1 MTFQLKSSHKAVKD
15 YYSETERLSETGAVS
30 EGTVSPAFADL
41 LRHCAAQ
48 VNWTLN
54 EKISIRR
61 GKKIII
67 PDGIFYNE
75 FNLYQGAWEAKDS
88 QDKLDTEVRSKFA
101 DGYPGDNIIFQSP
114 DQIIIWQNS
123 REVFNKKITSAEN
136 LIEAL
141 NIFFSYQHPAYR
153 QWEEAAEKFREQMP
167 KIGAGILDLI
177 DKEYRINTDFVQAMQ
192 RFTNL
197 CRDSI
202 NPNISPA
209 AVKEMLIQHL
219 LTERVFRK
227 VFDNPDFTSKNTIAV
242 EIEKVI
248 AALTS
253 RQFSRKEF
261 LQSLD
266 HFYKAIETTAATIE
280 DYTEKQFFLNTV
292 YEKFFQGFAVKAADT
307 HGIVYTP
314 QPVVDFMVRSVEDIL
329 HKEFGRSLSDKHVHI
344 LDPFVGTG
352 NFIIRIMNEIRKTA
366 LPDKY
371 KSELHCNE
379 VMLLPYY
386 IAATNIEHKYYEL
399 IGEYKPFDGICL
411 VDTFELAE
419 DKQMSVFTA
428 KNTERVNIQKETQI
442 FVIIG
447 NPPYNAG
454 QVSENDNN
462 KNRKYPVMDRLV
474 RETYAKDSEATNKN
488 ALSDPYVKA
497 IKWASEKIREN
508 GEGIVAFVTNNSFID
523 SISFDGMRKHLQ
535 HDFNRIYIL
544 DFKGNVRKDSMREGI
559 PIGEQH
565 TVFGLSAMVGISVS
579 FFIKNTTYQDNRI
592 FYSTVDWKT
601 KRQEKFKLIEKAGIA
616 DNLEW
621 KEIIPDEKHNW
632 LTEGLRAEFERFL
645 PIGTKEAK
653 SGSGEAIFV
662 NYGRGVVTSRDT
674 WAYNF
679 DKDDLSKN
687 IQKMTDVYNEH
698 VFRWSRLS
706 SKPDV
711 DDFVNYDDTKISWS
725 RDLKLDLKRG
735 KYAESDAEKI
745 RESLYRPF
753 LKSFLF
759 FDKIM
764 NEEVYQFPHFFPS
777 KETEVENFVIC
788 FNGVGSEKPFT
799 VIAGNI
805 IVNQSFLGGGSAFQC
820 FPFYTYNED
829 GSNRQ
834 ENITDWALKKFRKRY
849 KNNSISKWDVFH
861 YIYGL
866 LHSPQYREKY
876 AANLKRELPRIPFA
890 PDFSAFA
897 DAGRKLA
904 ELHVGYENQPE
915 YSLQQIENPD
925 EKLDWR
931 VEKMRL
937 SKDKTSIIYNNFLT
951 LSGIPQE
958 TYQYRL
964 GNRSALEWIID
975 QYQVKTDKRSGIV
988 NDPNRADDPQYIVK
1002 LIGKVITVSL
1012 ETVRIVQIL
1021 PSLL

>member
-197 CRDSI
+197 VRDSI

-227 VFDNPDFTSKNTIAV
+227 VFNHPDFTSKNTIAV

-253 RQFSRKEF
+253 RHFNRNGF
-261 LQSLD
+261 LQPLE
-266 HFYKAIETTAATIE
+266 HFYKAIEITAATIE
-280 DYTEKQFFLNTV
+280 DYSEKQFFLNTV

-314 QPVVDFMVRSVEDIL
+314 QPVVDFMVKSVEDIL

-371 KSELHCNE
+371 REELHCNE

-454 QVSENDNN
+454 QVNENDNN

-474 RETYAKDSEATNKN
+474 RESYARDSEATNKN

-523 SISFDGMRKHLQ
+523 SIAFDGMRKHLTD
-535 HDFNRIYIL
+535 DFSKIYHIDL
-544 DFKGNVRKDSMREGI
+544 KGNARTS
-559 PIGEQH
+559 GERRRQESGN
-565 TVFGLSAMVGISVS
+565 VFDDAIRVSVGIT
-579 FFIKNTTYQDNRI
+579 FFIKKKGDTSPAEIYM
-592 FYSTVDWKT
+592 YSLDDYLKSDD
-601 KRQEKFKLIEKAGIA
+601 KKEFLEKAGYYANIP
-616 DNLEW
+616 L
-621 KEIIPDEKHNW
+621 KRIIPDEKHNW
-632 LTEGLRAEFERFL
+632 LTEGLKDEFENFM
-645 PIGTKEAK
+645 PMGTKDAK
-653 SGSGEAIFV
+653 RHLSQNSVFIIYSNGNDSG
-662 NYGRGVVTSRDT
+662 RDS
-674 WAYNF
+674 WVYNF
-679 DKDDLSKN
+679 NYDELLINTKN
-687 IQKMTDVYNEH
+687 FAENYNAE
-698 VFRWSRLS
+698 VDRWKRAGQ
-706 SKPDV
+706 PDNI
-711 DDFVNYDDTKISWS
+711 DDFVIYDNSRIKWTRNAK
-725 RDLKLDLKRG
+725 RDLRIG
-735 KYAESDAEKI
+735 RYAEFSPEKV
-745 RESLYRPF
+745 RNALYRPF
-753 LKSFLF
+753 SKQYLYSGRIFNKEVGKFPLIIP
-759 FDKIM
+759 DK
-764 NEEVYQFPHFFPS
+764 E
-777 KETEVENFVIC
+777 KELENTVIC
-788 FNGVGSEKPFT
+788 LSGIGSNKPFHALMT
-799 VIAGNI
+799 NLIPCLDMIEKG
-805 IVNQSFLGGGSAFQC
+805 QC
-820 FPFYTYNED
+820 FPFYIYAED

-834 ENITDWALKKFRKRY
+834 ENITYWALKKFRKRY
-849 KNNSISKWDVFH
+849 KDNSISKWDIFH

-876 AANLKRELPRIPFA
+876 AANLKRELPRIPFV
-890 PDFSAFA
+890 PDFRAFTE
-897 DAGRKLA
+897 AGKKLA
-904 ELHVGYENQPE
+904 ELHVNYENQPE

-925 EKLDWR
+925 EKPDWR

-937 SKDKTSIIYNNFLT
+937 SKDKSLIIYNNFLT
-951 LSGIPQE
+951 LSGIPE
-958 TYQYRL
+958 EAYEYRL
-964 GNRSALEWIID
+964 GNRSALDWIID

-1002 LIGKVITVSL
+1002 LIGKVIAVSV
-1012 ETVRIVQIL
+1012 ETVKVVKELSGIEKENY
-1021 PSLL
+1021 